1 MYANICTLFGFILA
15 TISVVDGGSYCIYT
29 YTYLYYYNHYCSF
42 GCCGY
47 YSNPYCCS
55 VYGPVIG
62 IIVGILSVIGVIVV
76 ITFCCCRRRRA
87 NPGMVMQPVSQYPVN
102 PGGVTVMQSTGVMPP
117 GVVYPQAPHT
127 TTVVTGY
134 PNTAYQSPPYVQ
146 GIQPQPNTEGFQS
159 QQLMPTSPPPYP
171 GLENELQQK

>member
-47 YSNPYCCS
+47 Y
-55 VYGPVIG
+55 
-62 IIVGILSVIGVIVV
+62 
-76 ITFCCCRRRRA
+76 
-87 NPGMVMQPVSQYPVN
+87 
-102 PGGVTVMQSTGVMPP
+102 TGVMPP